1 MTSGA
6 DAPRASR
13 SETSLK
19 PPSMLNADA
28 SARRPIQKMPNR
40 RLSGK
45 HLAGPD
51 RVDVLRRQRDADDRQ
66 PASAAR

>member
-6 DAPRASR
+6 DAPRASF

-45 HLAGPD
+45 ISPGRIA
-51 RVDVLRRQRDADDRQ
+51 
-66 PASAAR
+66 